1 MSKLFEPLDLG
12 GLRLENRIII
22 APMCQYS
29 AQNGSATDWHMM
41 HLGSLSLS
49 GAGLL
54 ILEATGV
61 SAEAGITAWDLGLWS
76 DENEAALA
84 KVLAGIRVHS
94 DIPVA
99 IQLAHAGRKGSSL
112 PPWEGGS
119 QIPAA
124 TPHGWRTVSSSALP
138 HGEGDEAPLALDEA
152 GLEKV
157 KGDFVAA
164 ARRAARLGIDAIE
177 LHFAH
182 GYLFHQFLSPIAN
195 KRNDAYGGSREGRM
209 RFPLEVFEAVRA
221 AVPADR
227 PVWTRVS
234 ASDWVEGGWDIED
247 SVAMTKELAAR
258 GAAAIHVSSGGV
270 SPEQKIAL
278 GPGYQVPFAERVK
291 AEAGLPTIAVG
302 LITEPEQAEEIV
314 AKGQADAIALA
325 RAMLYNP
332 RWPWHAAAKL
342 GASVAAPKQYWRS
355 QPRELKQL
363 FHGART
369 GQR

>member
-1 MSKLFEPLDLG
+1 MSKLFEPLDLD

-94 DIPVA
+94 DVPVA

-124 TPHGWRTVSSSALP
+124 KPHGWRTVSSSALP
-138 HGEGDEAPLALDEA
+138 HGAGEEAPLALDEA

-157 KGDFVAA
+157 KADFVAA
-164 ARRAARLGIDAIE
+164 ARRAARLGIDAVE

-221 AVPADR
+221 AFPADR
-227 PVWTRVS
+227 PVWTRIS
-234 ASDWVEGGWDIED
+234 ASDWVEGGWDVED
-247 SVAMTKELAAR
+247 SVALTKELAAR

-270 SPEQKIAL
+270 SPDQKIAL

>member
-124 TPHGWRTVSSSALP
+124 TPHGWRTVSSSALT
-138 HGEGDEAPLALDEA
+138 HGAGEEAPLALDE
-152 GLEKV
+152 
-157 KGDFVAA
+157 
-164 ARRAARLGIDAIE
+164 
-177 LHFAH
+177 
-182 GYLFHQFLSPIAN
+182 
-195 KRNDAYGGSREGRM
+195 
-209 RFPLEVFEAVRA
+209 
-221 AVPADR
+221 
-227 PVWTRVS
+227 
-234 ASDWVEGGWDIED
+234 
-247 SVAMTKELAAR
+247 
-258 GAAAIHVSSGGV
+258 
-270 SPEQKIAL
+270 
-278 GPGYQVPFAERVK
+278 
-291 AEAGLPTIAVG
+291 VG
-302 LITEPEQAEEIV
+302 L
-314 AKGQADAIALA
+314 
-325 RAMLYNP
+325 
-332 RWPWHAAAKL
+332 
-342 GASVAAPKQYWRS
+342 
-355 QPRELKQL
+355 
-363 FHGART
+363 
-369 GQR
+369 